1 MKFYL
6 MLVLLSLSASS
17 LIAKD
22 IRGRLTNSN
31 GESLDYVTIRLDGTG
46 WGTTSKSDGT
56 FYFKNIPAGQYTLVA
71 SLINYKT
78 KTINIEVLSDA
89 TTEIGNLELEQ
100 SIQTLDEVVISANL
114 DKYVSKKPS
123 NSIRLDQPLVKVPQN
138 IQVVT
143 SRMISD
149 QQILSMSDGIIRN
162 VSGATRQEHWGDLYT
177 RINMRGGRAAA
188 FREGMNLTST
198 WGPLTEDMSFVESI
212 EFVKGPAGFMM
223 SNGDPSGIYNVVV
236 KKPTGQTKR
245 QASLTLGSY

>member
-100 SIQTLDEVVISANL
+100 SSQTLDEVVVSANL

-177 RINMRGGRAAA
+177 RINMR
-188 FREGMNLTST
+188 
-198 WGPLTEDMSFVESI
+198 
-212 EFVKGPAGFMM
+212 
-223 SNGDPSGIYNVVV
+223 
-236 KKPTGQTKR
+236 
-245 QASLTLGSY
+245 